1 MKRRFYC
8 VQLLLALV
16 FVTFPLGVWAK
27 TVTLSW
33 DPSPSTITGY
43 RIYYDVDSSVSPLD
57 GTGATEGSSP
67 IDVGNVLTFTVSGLS
82 DTADH
87 YFAVT
92 AYDADDNESV
102 YSNTV
107 HSPPVASSNSAPELS
122 SIGNKSVLEN
132 ATLNFTVAAT
142 DADGDALTYSTE
154 NLPDG
159 AGFNSTTGQF
169 TWTPNSTQSGIYS
182 MTFSV
187 SDGSD
192 SDSETIQI
200 AVTDVVNNEAPV
212 LNPIGTQTIG
222 EGSQLNFTISGS
234 DPDGDALTYSAV
246 DLPSGSSF
254 NPATRLFNW
263 IPDFDESVNTRV
275 YPVTFRVSDGL
286 AEDSETITI
295 NVTHVNQAP
304 TLVSIGSQSMT
315 EGDSF
320 NLVISGTDPDN
331 DALTYSAT
339 GLPEGAVFTPSTRS
353 FSWIPGL
360 SQAGSYQVS
369 FSVSDGLLVDSEAVT
384 MTVVNANEAPVLA
397 TIGSRSVSEGTLLSF
412 VISASDGNGDPLS
425 YSVSSMPP
433 GAEFNSVDRRF
444 SWTPDYTQAGNFSVD
459 FNVTDGNLSDSETV
473 SIAVTNTNRPPEI
486 SGSPDDSVMATTPY
500 HFIPTAS
507 DPDGDGLSFSV
518 ENKPVWAVFNSTTGE
533 LSGTPD
539 ASNTGPSP
547 GITISVSDTGITT
560 SLPVFSIDVTAY
572 VSQDSDGDGVLDH
585 LDAFPNDSSEWED
598 TDGDQLGNNADNDDD
613 NDGVF
618 DVRDGFPLDSTR
630 TGWIITATAGT
641 GGYINPDGQTT
652 VLYGGTQLYELTAMS
667 GYYINDLLVDNI
679 SVGLVEEY
687 QFTDVDD
694 HHQIEAVFAPIP
706 SGLSY
711 DPLSSGLIGV
721 ERVDGG
727 DDSTNLVDNKPKQD
741 LDYRFKIVLREPVP
755 ADQRRVYL
763 VLNSYKYLMQIENG
777 ALSYG
782 AEYSVSTRLG
792 PAFSHQFHF
801 VAEDL
806 SGAQLWRYPQSGD
819 LPGPVVELLD
829 GRNVIGMGSDV
840 NAYGLD
846 ALEAFDDKIV
856 YRWIPDSGPNG
867 SFKLADS
874 GAPIASGEGYV
885 LKKAAGGTL
894 PDRSLYGEISDAI
907 YEIQL
912 KTGWNLISN
921 PYGGAVDLRQVD
933 IRVGD
938 GAAQDWLDAAANN
951 LVIDAVYSYLG
962 EDWGDTNEF
971 ASAGGSISA
980 HLVPW
985 IGYWIYVNPNEQP
998 VSLLIPKPLQS
1009 QE

>member
-1 MKRRFYC
+1 MKRRLYC
-8 VQLLLALV
+8 VQFFLVLV
-16 FVTFPLGVWAK
+16 FLTFPLGVWAK

-33 DPSPSTITGY
+33 DPSPSTIAGY
-43 RIYYDVDSSVSPLD
+43 RIYYDVNSSVSPLD

-67 IDVGNVLTFTVSGLS
+67 IDVGNVLTFTINGLS
-82 DTADH
+82 DTDDH

-92 AYDADDNESV
+92 AYDGTNESV

-107 HSPPVASSNSAPELS
+107 HSPPVAISNSVPELS
-122 SIGNKSVLEN
+122 PVGNKSVLEN
-132 ATLNFTVAAT
+132 ATLNFTVTAT
-142 DADGDALTYSTE
+142 DADGDALTYSIE
-154 NLPDG
+154 SLPEG
-159 AGFNSTTGQF
+159 AGFNPATGQF
-169 TWTPNSTQSGIYS
+169 SWTPDFTQSGIYS
-182 MTFSV
+182 MTFTV
-187 SDGSD
+187 SDGTD
-192 SDSETIQI
+192 SDAETIQI
-200 AVTDVVNNEAPV
+200 TVTDVVNNQAPV
-212 LNPIGTQTIG
+212 LNPIGTQTVG

-234 DPDGDALTYSAV
+234 DPDGDALTYSAT

-275 YPVTFRVSDGL
+275 YPVTFTVSDGL
-286 AEDSETITI
+286 AEDSETVTI

-304 TLVSIGSQSMT
+304 TLFPIGSQSMT

-320 NLVISGTDPDN
+320 NLVVSGTDPDN

-360 SQAGSYQVS
+360 DQAGTYQVV
-369 FSVSDGLLVDSEAVT
+369 FNVSDGLLADTEMVT

-397 TIGSRSVSEGTLLSF
+397 AIGSRSVGEGTLLSF
-412 VISASDGNGDPLS
+412 VISASDVNDDSLS
-425 YSVSSMPP
+425 YSVTGLPS
-433 GAEFNSVDRRF
+433 GAEFNSADQRF

-459 FNVTDGNLSDSETV
+459 FNVTDGILSDSETV
-473 SIAVTNTNRPPEI
+473 SITVTNTNRPPDI
-486 SGSPDDSVMATTPY
+486 SGSPDNSVMATTPY
-500 HFIPTAS
+500 HFTPTAT
-507 DPDGDGLSFSV
+507 DPDGDGLTFSI

-539 ASNTGPSP
+539 AAQTGPYA
-547 GITISVSDTGITT
+547 GIEISVSDAVMTT

-585 LDAFPNDSSEWED
+585 LDAFPNDSSEWLD
-598 TDGDQLGNNADNDDD
+598 TDGDQLGNNTDSDDD
-613 NDGVF
+613 NDGVA

-630 TGWIITATAGT
+630 TGWVITATAGT
-641 GGYINPDGQTT
+641 GGYVSPDGQTT
-652 VLYGGTQLYELTAMS
+652 VLYGGSQLYELTPMA

-706 SGLSY
+706 TGLSY

-721 ERVDGG
+721 ERVDRG

-741 LDYRFKIVLREPVP
+741 LDYLFKIVLRDSVT

-763 VLNSYKYLMQIENG
+763 VLNSYKYLMQIEGGTLNSG
-777 ALSYG
+777 AG
-782 AEYSVSTRLG
+782 YSVSTRLG
-792 PAFSHQFHF
+792 PAYAHQFHF

-829 GRNVIGMGSDV
+829 GRNVIGMGADV

-874 GAPIASGEGYV
+874 GAPIVSGEGYV

-894 PDRSLYGEISDAI
+894 PDRALYGEISDAV
-907 YEIQL
+907 YAIQL

-921 PYGGAVDLRQVD
+921 PYGGAVDLREVD

-938 GAAQDWLDAAANN
+938 GIAQDWLDAAANN
-951 LVIDAVYSYLG
+951 VVIDAVYSYLG

-971 ASAGGSISA
+971 ASAGGSASA

-985 IGYWIYVNPNEQP
+985 IGYWVYLNPNEQP
-998 VSLLIPKPLQS
+998 VSLLIPKPLQ
-1009 QE
+1009 